1 MVSRALTEKLAL
13 NGVAMHTES
22 LAQYLVHIIN
32 AQLVLAMVIT
42 SVCVEYQGK
51 QLLAGPT
58 HR

>member
-32 AQLVLAMVIT
+32 AQ
-42 SVCVEYQGK
+42 
-51 QLLAGPT
+51 
-58 HR
+58 